1 MDIQLSCLSFG
12 RGSKVTRSWQD
23 LDVKRKGPSFSFD
36 SRDLMRARC
45 GHCTRL
51 AVARELGVAELAE
64 LLDQF
69 YERPDNL
76 AIRYGLRFEEKLEN
90 DLMQNLG
97 DQVAQPTERT
107 MEATL
112 ELMTSGIP
120 VIYQGV
126 LRGGSGA
133 LEFSGRP
140 DFLLRSD
147 WRFEFTEKGFTAK
160 QVDGWSGGYTA
171 WDAKLSSTAKPEYQ
185 MQVGLYVD
193 VLRQLEMAA
202 DHNHG
207 LILGSEELASFDAAA
222 VLSQMIEVRNSFI
235 KTVFQVAD
243 EAPQRIED
251 IGSLVCDASSYCE
264 ICEYPKLCQHMRNQT
279 NHLQL
284 VAGITRANIESLH
297 RSGIKTVK
305 QLSQFDSPTDKLSKH
320 QVEKLA
326 LQARL
331 QQSMYETGGSVYE
344 ITQPQELAKLPP
356 ASEGDIFFDLEGF
369 TFFEEPGGLEYLFGY
384 TTINEGEQFHF
395 TWADTRKE
403 EKASFDKFM
412 HDLLN
417 RIQRFPDMRIYHY
430 AAYEQTALKRL
441 AERYQ
446 MYQTAVEELI
456 AGEYF
461 VDLYKVVKNSL
472 VISQESYSIK
482 SLENYYSF
490 QRVSEVKEAKGSM
503 DYYDQYL
510 SALRDDPASAEKLKR
525 QVIAYN
531 QDDCAS
537 TLALCRWLRALVD
550 GNV

>member
-1 MDIQLSCLSFG
+1 M
-12 RGSKVTRSWQD
+12 
-23 LDVKRKGPSFSFD
+23 KRKGASFSFD
-36 SRDLMRARC
+36 SRDLMRSRC
-45 GHCTRL
+45 EHCTRL
-51 AVARELGVAELAE
+51 AVARELGVPQLAE
-64 LLDQF
+64 LLAQF
-69 YERPDNL
+69 YEKPDNI
-76 AIRYGLRFEEKLEN
+76 AIRYGMRFEERLERE
-90 DLMQNLG
+90 LIQSLG
-97 DQVAQPTERT
+97 DQVAQPAERT
-107 MEATL
+107 LEATL
-112 ELMTSGIP
+112 ELMTSGVP

-147 WRFEFTEKGFTAK
+147 WRFEFTEQGFTAK

-193 VLRQLEMAA
+193 VLKQLEMAS

-207 LILGSEELASFDAAA
+207 LILGSGELASFDADVVVA
-222 VLSQMIEVRNSFI
+222 QMIEVRNSFI
-235 KTVFQVAD
+235 KSVFQLVD

-251 IGSLVCDASSYCE
+251 IGELVCDASSYCD
-264 ICEYPKLCQHMRNQT
+264 ICEYPKLCQHMRHET

-297 RSGIKTVK
+297 RSSIRTVK
-305 QLSQFDSPTDKLSKH
+305 QLASFDSATDKLSKN
-320 QVEKLA
+320 QVEKLS

-331 QQSMYETGGSVYE
+331 QQHTYETGESIFE
-344 ITQPQELAKLPP
+344 IVQPAELAKMPVQ
-356 ASEGDIFFDLEGF
+356 SDGDIFFDLEGF
-369 TFFEEPGGLEYLFGY
+369 TFFEEPGGLEYLFGF
-384 TTINEGEQFHF
+384 TTIDQGEQFHF
-395 TWADTRKE
+395 TWADNRRE
-403 EKASFDKFM
+403 ERESFDKFM

-417 RIQRFPDMRIYHY
+417 RIQRFPDARIYHY
-430 AAYEQTALKRL
+430 APYEQIALKRL
-441 AERYQ
+441 AERHQ

-472 VISQESYSIK
+472 VVSQESYSIK

-490 QRVSEVKEAKGSM
+490 KRVSEVKEAKGSM

-510 SALRDDPASAEKLKR
+510 TARSEDPASAEKLKR

-537 TLALCRWLRALVD
+537 TLALSRWLRSLVD
-550 GNV
+550 RNV

>member
-1 MDIQLSCLSFG
+1 MSSFAQAK
-12 RGSKVTRSWQD
+12 RLNDPWAWQG
-23 LDVKRKGPSFSFD
+23 LGVKRKGSSFSFD
-36 SRDLMRARC
+36 SRDLMRSKC
-45 GHCTRL
+45 EHCVRL
-51 AVARELGVAELAE
+51 AVARELGVSDLAD
-64 LLDQF
+64 LLAQF
-69 YERPDNL
+69 YEKPDNI
-76 AIRYGLRFEEKLEN
+76 AIRYGLRFEEKLEQ
-90 DLMQNLG
+90 DLIRSLG
-97 DQVAQPTERT
+97 DQVAQPSERT
-107 MEATL
+107 LEATL
-112 ELMTSGIP
+112 ELMTEGFP

-147 WRFEFTEKGFTAK
+147 WRFEFTDKGFTAK

-193 VLRQLEMAA
+193 VLKQLELAS

-207 LILGSEELASFDAAA
+207 LILGSGELATFDSD
-222 VLSQMIEVRNSFI
+222 VLVAQMIEVRNSFI
-235 KTVFQVAD
+235 KSVFQIVD

-264 ICEYPKLCQHMRNQT
+264 ICEYPRLCQHMRHET

-297 RSGIKTVK
+297 RSGVKTVK
-305 QLSQFDSPTDKLSKH
+305 ELSHFDSATDKLSKN
-320 QVEKLA
+320 QIEKLA

-331 QQSMYETGGSVYE
+331 QQSMYETGESSYQIISPE
-344 ITQPQELAKLPP
+344 DLAKLPP
-356 ASEGDIFFDLEGF
+356 PSDGDIFFDLEGF
-369 TFFEEPGGLEYLFGY
+369 TFYEEPGGLEYLFGF
-384 TTINEGEQFHF
+384 TSVNEGEQFHF
-395 TWADTRKE
+395 TWADNRKE

-417 RIQRFPDMRIYHY
+417 RIQRFPAARIYHY
-430 AAYEQTALKRL
+430 AAYEQIALKRL

-446 MYQTAVEELI
+446 IYQTAVEELI

-472 VISQESYSIK
+472 MISQESYSIK

-490 QRVSEVKEAKGSM
+490 KRVSEVKEAKGSM
-503 DYYDQYL
+503 EYYDQYL
-510 SALRDDPASAEKLKR
+510 TALKEDPASAEKLKR

-537 TLALCRWLRALVD
+537 TLALCRWLRSLVD
-550 GNV
+550 RNV

>member
-1 MDIQLSCLSFG
+1 
-12 RGSKVTRSWQD
+12 
-23 LDVKRKGPSFSFD
+23 VKRKGPSFSFD
-36 SRDLMRARC
+36 SRDLMRSKC
-45 GHCTRL
+45 EHCTRL
-51 AVARELGVAELAE
+51 AVARELGIQDLAE
-64 LLDQF
+64 LLAQF

-76 AIRYGLRFEEKLEN
+76 AIRYGLCFEEQLEK
-90 DLMQNLG
+90 DLIRNLG
-97 DQVAQPTERT
+97 DQIAQPSERT

-112 ELMTSGIP
+112 ELMTAGTP

-193 VLRQLEMAA
+193 VLKQLELAA

-207 LILGSEELASFDAAA
+207 LILGSSELASFDADVVTA
-222 VLSQMIEVRNSFI
+222 QMIETRNSFI
-235 KTVFQVAD
+235 KSVFQIVD

-251 IGSLVCDASSYCE
+251 IGALICDASSYCD
-264 ICEYPKLCQHMRNQT
+264 ICEYPKLCQHMRNET

-284 VAGITRANIESLH
+284 VAGITRANIESLN

-305 QLSQFDSPTDKLSKH
+305 ELATFDSVTDKLSKN
-320 QVEKLA
+320 QVEKLS

-331 QQSMYETGGSVYE
+331 QQHMYETGESVFE
-344 ITQPQELAKLPP
+344 ITHPAELSKLPP
-356 ASEGDIFFDLEGF
+356 ASNGDIFFDLEGF
-369 TFFEEPGGLEYLFGY
+369 TFYEEPGGLEYLFGF
-384 TTINEGEQFHF
+384 TSISEGEQFHF
-395 TWADTRKE
+395 SWADNRKE

-417 RIQRFPDMRIYHY
+417 RIQRFPDAKIYHY
-430 AAYEQTALKRL
+430 AAYEQIALKRL
-441 AERYQ
+441 AERHQ
-446 MYQTAVEELI
+446 IYQTAVEELI

-472 VISQESYSIK
+472 VVSQESYSIK
-482 SLENYYSF
+482 FLENYYSF
-490 QRVSEVKEAKGSM
+490 NRVSEVKEAKGSM

-510 SALRDDPASAEKLKR
+510 TALKEDPASAEKLKR

-537 TLALCRWLRALVD
+537 TLALCRWLRSLVD
-550 GNV
+550 RNV

>member
-1 MDIQLSCLSFG
+1 M
-12 RGSKVTRSWQD
+12 
-23 LDVKRKGPSFSFD
+23 KRKGSSFSFD
-36 SRDLMRARC
+36 SRDLMRSKC
-45 GHCTRL
+45 EHCTRL
-51 AVARELGVAELAE
+51 SVARELEVPGLSDLLA
-64 LLDQF
+64 QF
-69 YERPDNL
+69 YEKPDNI
-76 AIRYGLRFEEKLEN
+76 AIRYGMRFEERLERE
-90 DLMQNLG
+90 LIQSLG
-97 DQVAQPTERT
+97 DQVAQPSERT

-112 ELMTSGIP
+112 ELMTAGVP

-126 LRGGSGA
+126 LKGGSAA

-147 WRFEFTEKGFTAK
+147 WRFEFTEKGFTAR

-193 VLRQLEMAA
+193 VLKQLELAS
-202 DHNHG
+202 DTNHG
-207 LILGSEELASFDAAA
+207 LILGSGELASFDAD
-222 VLSQMIEVRNSFI
+222 VLLAQLIESRNTFI
-235 KTVFQVAD
+235 KSVFELVD
-243 EAPQRIED
+243 KSPQRIED
-251 IGSLVCDASSYCE
+251 VGDLVCDASSYCD
-264 ICEYPKLCQHMRNQT
+264 ICEYPKLCQHMRNET

-284 VAGITRANIESLH
+284 VAGITRANIESLQ

-305 QLSQFDSPTDKLSKH
+305 QLAGFDSATDKLSKN
-320 QVEKLA
+320 QVEKLS

-331 QQSMYETGGSVYE
+331 QQHTYETGECVFE
-344 ITQPQELAKLPP
+344 ITQPAELAKLPAP
-356 ASEGDIFFDLEGF
+356 SEGDIFFDLEGF

-384 TTINEGEQFHF
+384 TSINDGEEFHY
-395 TWADTRKE
+395 TWADNRVE

-417 RIQRFPDMRIYHY
+417 RIQRFPNARIYHY
-430 AAYEQTALKRL
+430 AAYEQIALKRL
-441 AERYQ
+441 SERYQ

-456 AGEYF
+456 QGEYF
-461 VDLYKVVKNSL
+461 VDLYKYVKNSL
-472 VISQESYSIK
+472 VVSQESYSIK

-490 QRVSEVKEAKGSM
+490 KRVSEVKEAKGSM

-510 SALRDDPASAEKLKR
+510 TALKDDPASAEKLKR

-537 TLALCRWLRALVD
+537 TLALSRWLRSLVD
-550 GNV
+550 RNV